1 MIGYYFKDTLKV
13 KSVISGIKCVTRGGA
28 ILSGFPYPFDFFFFL
43 LITYYRALV
52 IFYSQKEFDEE

>member
-13 KSVISGIKCVTRGGA
+13 ESVISGIKCVTRGGA
-28 ILSGFPYPFDFFFFL
+28 ILSGFPYPFDFFFFF
-43 LITYYRALV
+43 ITYYRALV